1 MVLSEFILSLR
12 TEKLYNMHRIF
23 YLLLFISTCV
33 GSLEAQSMVINEE
46 PAVAELMNNFISINK
61 SMVNVDGWRIQ
72 LLATTDRNKMENAKQ
87 NFQYQY
93 PNIAVNWVHEKPY
106 YKLRAGAFASKL
118 EATRMLYILKREY
131 PGAYPAKDR
140 QIRPGELAGYF

>member
-1 MVLSEFILSLR
+1 
-12 TEKLYNMHRIF
+12 MHRIIYVLIF
-23 YLLLFISTCV
+23 VWMSF
-33 GSLEAQSMVINEE
+33 GNLEAQNIVINED
-46 PAVAELMNNFISINK
+46 PAVAELMSSFISINK
-61 SMVNVDGWRIQ
+61 SKVNVDGWRIQ
-72 LLATTDRNKMENAKQ
+72 LLATTDRNRMENEKQ